1 MPKKIKSKVCVYC
14 IVKRRGHEEEFDEK
28 KVYASCYAACLSA
41 HVEHMK
47 AEKISE
53 KVCKEVKKWVLKKK
67 QVDSTEIFEEI
78 ANVMRKH
85 NENAAFMY
93 ATHRDIS

>member
-1 MPKKIKSKVCVYC
+1 MSKKTKGEVCVYC

-47 AEKISE
+47 AEKIAS

-85 NENAAFMY
+85 DDNAAFMY